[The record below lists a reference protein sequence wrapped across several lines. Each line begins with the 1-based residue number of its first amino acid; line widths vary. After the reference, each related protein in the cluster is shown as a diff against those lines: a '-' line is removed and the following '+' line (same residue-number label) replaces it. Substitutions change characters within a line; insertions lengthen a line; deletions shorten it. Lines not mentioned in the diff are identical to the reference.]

1 MTESF
6 PSISTGIL
14 FDFLQPSLS
23 STHARFKPSVIAP
36 VGSYLQSRALEC
48 RPSAD
53 RWKNNSIAAPTRLL
67 YHHSP
72 SSCSPRW
79 PARWGRH
86 CSQIALYSSTSPS
99 FFLHL
104 RGQSHQRIFLQ
115 SYPFNSLRRRVPH
128 GHSRTNVVAPF
139 RDIATDDDDDE
150 AAQSLGGACA
160 GGSNPEERARVSWRR
175 RRRRWRW
182 WGKRFFPDDLPTCA
196 KGDFDLGG
204 CISPTCAKA
213 R

>member
-1 MTESF
+1 M
-6 PSISTGIL
+6 
-14 FDFLQPSLS
+14 PSLRRPMEKQLNRRPH
-23 STHARFKPSVIAP
+23 STALPSLPLLLFPPLA
-36 VGSYLQSRALEC
+36 GAMGAALLTNC
-48 RPSAD
+48 
-53 RWKNNSIAAPTRLL
+53 TLL
-67 YHHSP
+67 FYFSF
-72 SSCSPRW
+72 
-79 PARWGRH
+79 
-86 CSQIALYSSTSPS
+86 